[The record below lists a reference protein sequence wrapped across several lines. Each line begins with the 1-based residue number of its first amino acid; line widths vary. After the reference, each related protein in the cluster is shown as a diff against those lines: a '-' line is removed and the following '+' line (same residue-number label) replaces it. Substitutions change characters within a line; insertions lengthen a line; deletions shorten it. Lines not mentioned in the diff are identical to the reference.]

1 MLAITSLCES
11 RFCRARIAA
20 LEVNIIIAA
29 GDGDVG
35 FDDENEKKDVVGLSG
50 MIGTLSLAMLIGR

>member
-35 FDDENEKKDVVGLSG
+35 FDENEKKDVVGLSG
-50 MIGTLSLAMLIGR
+50 MIGTLSLAMVIGR